1 LLLTFVQLIFLMK
14 TKQGKEKLAAIIQ
27 MVEKEGPSA
36 PQLIVELKALRAI
49 ALDEKD
55 PLTVKILR
63 LTYEYLE
70 SNPSFPIEGQF
81 EEDEEGNE
89 YPIEIE
95 DKENLVYLLTLLQNA
110 EHKVNREEIKDYRD
124 ALKAELY

>member
-1 LLLTFVQLIFLMK
+1 MLTFVQLIFLMK

-27 MVEKEGPSA
+27 MVEKEGLSA
-36 PQLIVELKALRAI
+36 PQLIDNLKALRVT

-70 SNPSFPIEGQF
+70 ANHSFDIKGQF

-89 YPIEIE
+89 YPLEIE
-95 DKENLVYLLTLLQNA
+95 DQENLVYLLTLLQNA
-110 EHKVNREEIKDYRD
+110 DHKVNREEIKDYRD

>member
-1 LLLTFVQLIFLMK
+1 MLTFVQLIFLMK

-27 MVEKEGPSA
+27 MVEKEGLSA
-36 PQLIVELKALRAI
+36 PQLIDNLKALRVT

-70 SNPSFPIEGQF
+70 ANHSFDIEGQF

-89 YPIEIE
+89 YPLEIE
-95 DKENLVYLLTLLQNA
+95 DQENLVYLLTLLQNA
-110 EHKVNREEIKDYRD
+110 DHKVNREEIKDYRD

>member
-1 LLLTFVQLIFLMK
+1 LLTFVQLIFLMK

-27 MVEKEGPSA
+27 MVEKEGLSA
-36 PQLIVELKALRAI
+36 PQLIDNLKALRVT

-70 SNPSFPIEGQF
+70 ANHSFDIEGQF

-89 YPIEIE
+89 YPLEIE
-95 DKENLVYLLTLLQNA
+95 DQENLVYLLTLLQNA
-110 EHKVNREEIKDYRD
+110 DHKVNREEIKDYRD

>member
-1 LLLTFVQLIFLMK
+1 MLTFVQLIFLMK

-27 MVEKEGPSA
+27 MVEKEGLSA
-36 PQLIVELKALRAI
+36 PQLIDNLKALRVT
-49 ALDEKD
+49 ALEEKD

-70 SNPSFPIEGQF
+70 ANHSFDIEGQF

-89 YPIEIE
+89 YPLEIE
-95 DKENLVYLLTLLQNA
+95 DQENLVYLLTLLQNA
-110 EHKVNREEIKDYRD
+110 DHKVNREEIKDYRD

>member
-1 LLLTFVQLIFLMK
+1 LLTFVQLIFLMK

-27 MVEKEGPSA
+27 MVEKEGLSA
-36 PQLIVELKALRAI
+36 PQLIDNLKALRVT

-70 SNPSFPIEGQF
+70 ANHSFDIEGQF

-89 YPIEIE
+89 YPLEIE
-95 DKENLVYLLTLLQNA
+95 DQENLVYLLTLLQNA
-110 EHKVNREEIKDYRD
+110 DHIVNREEIKDYRD

>member
-1 LLLTFVQLIFLMK
+1 MK

>member
-1 LLLTFVQLIFLMK
+1 LLTFVQLIFLMK

-27 MVEKEGPSA
+27 MVEKEGLSA
-36 PQLIVELKALRAI
+36 PQLIDNLKALRVT

-70 SNPSFPIEGQF
+70 ANHSFDIKGQF

-89 YPIEIE
+89 YPLEIE
-95 DKENLVYLLTLLQNA
+95 DQENLVYLLTLLQNA
-110 EHKVNREEIKDYRD
+110 DHKVNREEIKDYRD